1 MLHVSG
7 AAAACHRDLW
17 SEGRSPA
24 LEHAPLISNKE
35 TVISLDYVMSTH
47 SSQSIFLFKLIF

>member
-7 AAAACHRDLW
+7 AAAVCHRDLW
-17 SEGRSPA
+17 SEGRSSA

-47 SSQSIFLFKLIF
+47 SSQSIFLF